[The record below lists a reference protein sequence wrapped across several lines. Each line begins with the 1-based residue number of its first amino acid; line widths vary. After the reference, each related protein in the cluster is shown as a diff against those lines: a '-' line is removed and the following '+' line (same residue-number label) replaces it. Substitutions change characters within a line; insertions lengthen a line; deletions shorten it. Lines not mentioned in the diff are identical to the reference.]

1 MWIMIMLLYN
11 LSYKYNNCVS
21 RRIAVNKIA
30 IINANFVIKSTDN
43 FAVANIYG

>member
-1 MWIMIMLLYN
+1 MLLYN
-11 LSYKYNNCVS
+11 LSYEAKKNNNNCVS